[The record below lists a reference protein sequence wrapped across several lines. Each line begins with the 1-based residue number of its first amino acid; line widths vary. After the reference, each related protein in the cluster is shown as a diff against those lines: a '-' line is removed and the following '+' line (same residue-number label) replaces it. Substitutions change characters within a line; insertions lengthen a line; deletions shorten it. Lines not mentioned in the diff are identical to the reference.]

1 MHRLAEIAP
10 GIYVANWTRYST
22 NTTVVAGAAGGCL
35 VIDPGV
41 TVADLRDLVADIR
54 EAGLRPVAGFA
65 THPHWDHVLWDREL
79 GDVPRYASATTVAT
93 ASRERS
99 GLIDGVTNS
108 APGHDLDLFAR
119 LTALPADPGRLD
131 WPGPRTQVV
140 THDGHAPG
148 HSAIFLPDSGVLV
161 AGDMCSDIEIPLLD
175 LDSADPV
182 GDYRAGLESLAAL
195 PVRLVVPG
203 HGSVTG
209 ADGFR
214 ERVAADLRY
223 LDDLERGAESA
234 DPRITGDWLESEY
247 RAQVAA
253 VRPGRSM
260 PGTGA

>member
-1 MHRLAEIAP
+1 MRKLSEIAP
-10 GIYVANWTRYST
+10 GVYVANWTKYST

-41 TVADLRDLVADIR
+41 TVTDLRDLVADLA

-65 THPHWDHVLWDREL
+65 THPHWDHVLWDRDL
-79 GDVPRYASATTVAT
+79 GDVPRYASAAAVAT
-93 ASRERS
+93 ADRERT
-99 GLIDGVTNS
+99 GLIEGVTES
-108 APGHDLDLFAR
+108 APGHDLDLFAQ
-119 LTALPADPGRLD
+119 LTPLPPGADGID
-131 WPGPRTQVV
+131 WPGPRTEVV

-175 LDSADPV
+175 LDSGDPV
-182 GDYRAGLESLAAL
+182 GDYRSALEAFAAL

-214 ERVAADLRY
+214 ARVAADLRY

-234 DPRITGDWLESEY
+234 DQRITGDWLESEY
-247 RAQVAA
+247 RAHAAA
-253 VRPGRSM
+253 VRPERPV
-260 PGTGA
+260 PGSGS

>member
-1 MHRLAEIAP
+1 MRQLNEIAP
-10 GIYVANWTRYST
+10 GIYVANWDKYST
-22 NTTVVAGAAGGCL
+22 NTTVVAGADGGCL

-41 TVADLRDLVADIR
+41 TVTDLRDLVCDLG

-79 GDVPRYASATTVAT
+79 GDVPRYASATAVA
-93 ASRERS
+93 AADRERA
-99 GLIDGVTNS
+99 GLINGVTDS

-119 LTALPADPGRLD
+119 LTPLPPGADRLD
-131 WPGPRTQVV
+131 WPGPRAEVV

-161 AGDMCSDIEIPLLD
+161 VGDMCSDLEIPLLD

-214 ERVAADLRY
+214 DRVTADRRY
-223 LDDLERGAESA
+223 LDDLDWGADSA
-234 DPRITGDWLESEY
+234 DPRISGDWLVAEH
-247 RAQVAA
+247 RAHMAA
-253 VRPGRSM
+253 VRPERPA
-260 PGTGA
+260 PGSG